1 MSAHPRVR
9 AFGVS
14 VLGIVATLLLA
25 GSALAQI
32 TPVLVIGGKAQ
43 QSLGFANQTWVAWT
57 SRANSTQHQTLSKAF
72 ARRLAGGSSIR
83 LNPKNTQGFTGGF
96 DPGTNTIIYQQID
109 LSARTNPSDLYFYD
123 LDTQT
128 RAPVTEVNTKR
139 WEWGPR
145 ISSGYI
151 LYNLDYRTN
160 RVWHTAIELYDR
172 SAGTTTRLASWP
184 TGKFNPPT
192 GRVGETYATWTL
204 CSSSCSAYVFDIATM
219 TTSEIPTRDLRPQ
232 YAPVVDE
239 TNARVYYVR
248 SAKMSCGHKVVML
261 RLPVA
266 DLSQTPTKIVAM
278 PEGIDIDSTMSL
290 ATDPST
296 GGTDLLFSRIICRN
310 SNEDVYEM
318 VNVGSVPDGSITS
331 S

>member
-9 AFGVS
+9 AFS
-14 VLGIVATLLLA
+14 VPVLAIVATLLLA
-25 GSALAQI
+25 GPALAQI
-32 TPVLVIGGKAQ
+32 TPARVIGGKAQ
-43 QSLGFANQTWVAWT
+43 QSLGFSNQTWVTWT
-57 SRANSTQHQTLSKAF
+57 SRANSTQHQTLSNAF
-72 ARRLAGGSSIR
+72 ARPLAGGSSIR
-83 LNPKNTQGFTGGF
+83 LNAKNTQGFTGGF
-96 DPGTNTIIYQQID
+96 DPGTNTIIFQQID

-128 RAPVTEVNTKR
+128 RIPVSEVNTKR

-151 LYNLDYRTN
+151 LLNLDYRKN
-160 RVWHTAIELYDR
+160 LVWHTAIELYDR
-172 SAGTTTRLASWP
+172 SAGTTTRLASWR
-184 TGKFNPPT
+184 TGKFYPPT
-192 GRVGETYATWTL
+192 GAVGETYATWTL
-204 CSSSCSAYVFDIATM
+204 CSSSCRAYVHHIATA
-219 TTSEIPTRDLRPQ
+219 TTSEIPTRNDRPQ

-239 TNARVYYVR
+239 TNARVYFVR

-290 ATDPST
+290 APDPST
-296 GGTDLLFSRIICRN
+296 GGTDLLFSRIICGN

-318 VNVGSVPDGSITS
+318 VNVSSVPDGSITS